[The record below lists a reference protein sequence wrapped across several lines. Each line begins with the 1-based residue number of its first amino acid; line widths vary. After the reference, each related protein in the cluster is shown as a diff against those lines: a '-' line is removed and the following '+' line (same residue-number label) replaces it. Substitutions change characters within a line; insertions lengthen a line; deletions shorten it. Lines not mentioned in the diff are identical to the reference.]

1 MPSPQRLGPYE
12 LLELVGEGGM
22 GEVWKARDTRLDRIV
37 AIKRMRGEVTRRFEQ
52 EARAV
57 SALSHPHICTL
68 YDIGNDQGTPYLVME
83 FVEGR
88 TLRGPLPVREALRVA
103 VPIAGALVAA
113 HRAGIVHRDLKPAN
127 VLVGPSGVKLVDFG
141 LARQTSSQAPSDAT
155 PNTRAGMLV
164 GTLQY
169 MSPEQLEG
177 RDADARSDI
186 FAFGLL
192 LYELLT
198 GRRAFDARSE
208 AGIIAAVMHNDPPP
222 LRSLAPDVPL
232 ALDRIVGRAIEKDPE
247 RRWQTMEAVKD
258 ALEWV
263 ADTLSPGA
271 TETPPSRVIAPHP
284 SRSRPWV
291 IAAGVAALAAAI
303 AMTAWAVRPDP
314 PAQRLQVEVALPE
327 ELTIGFDSLIALA
340 PHGRSFVVNASRTL
354 WLRSLED
361 GSLRALP
368 GTTGAVL
375 PFWSPDATHVAFFAD
390 GRLKT
395 MRLPD
400 STPEILADAPNPRGG
415 AWSPSGAII
424 FAPQALGP
432 LLKVPAAGGPVE
444 PVTALD
450 AARQEDQHSAPV
462 FLPDGRRFL
471 YHARSV
477 LRDNSTLALGSL
489 DDPPGRSTLALA
501 AADTGGWYAPASA
514 RGAGH
519 VAFLRRR
526 NLLVQRFDPG
536 SRALSGEPT
545 VLARRVRVMADTI
558 ANLSIASRGELTYVA
573 DAPRVNQP
581 RWYSR
586 DGALVSSVGDL
597 GEYTAARLSP
607 TGTLLATVRADPV
620 DFGRSVWIL
629 DLARNVDRQ
638 ISVNGHMDDPVWSP
652 DSQRLA
658 VAWTRPGEEV
668 SNLHETSPDR
678 PGPPRPLATPGAI
691 RWPLDWSPDGRFVLY
706 AQIDPV
712 TKFDIWAVPADGQGA
727 PTPVVRGPGKDNEAR
742 FSPDGRFVAYQ
753 SDEIKETRVYLT
765 PFPPNGRQIP
775 ISEGT
780 GAEPRWRRDGRELYY
795 IGTDGALFGVPLS
808 LEGGDIRAG
817 RPERLFGGGDSRLR
831 VWHYDPA
838 ADGSRFLVLTLNEGL
853 GATPVHFLSGW
864 Q

>member
-1 MPSPQRLGPYE
+1 MSSGTRLGPYE

-22 GEVWKARDTRLDRIV
+22 GQVWKARDTRLHRIV
-37 AIKRMRGEVTRRFEQ
+37 AVKRVRGDVSRRFAQ
-52 EARAV
+52 EARAA
-57 SALSHPHICTL
+57 SALSHPHICTV
-68 YDIGNDQGTPYLVME
+68 YDIGDDQGTPYLVME
-83 FVEGR
+83 YVEGR
-88 TLRGPLPVREALRVA
+88 QVRGPLSVREALR
-103 VPIAGALVAA
+103 IGIQTAGALSAA

-127 VLVGPSGVKLVDFG
+127 VLIGPSGVKLVDFG
-141 LARQTSSQAPSDAT
+141 LARYTSSTAPSEAT
-155 PNTRAGMLV
+155 PNTRDGMLV

-177 RDADARSDI
+177 READARSDI

-192 LYELLT
+192 LYELLS
-198 GRRAFDARSE
+198 GRRAFEARSQ
-208 AGIIAAVMHNDPPP
+208 AGVIAAVMHDEPAP
-222 LRSLAPDVPL
+222 LTSLAPAVPP
-232 ALDRIVGRAIEKDPE
+232 ALDRIVRRAIEKDPE
-247 RRWQTMEAVKD
+247 RRWQTMEALKD

-263 ADTLSPGA
+263 SETLSAPAGEAPAARVEGA
-271 TETPPSRVIAPHP
+271 R
-284 SRSRPWV
+284 RSWRRTWG
-291 IAAGVAALAAAI
+291 IAAGLAALALAI
-303 AMTAWAVRPDP
+303 VVALWTFRPEM
-314 PAQRLQVEVALPE
+314 PAERLHVEVALPD
-327 ELTIGFDSLIALA
+327 ELTVGFDSLVALA
-340 PHGRSFVVNASRTL
+340 PNGRSFVVNASKTL

-368 GTTGAVL
+368 GTTGAML
-375 PFWSPDATHVAFFAD
+375 PFWSPDGTHVGFFAD

-400 STPEILADAPNPRGG
+400 ATPEIIAEAPNPRGG
-415 AWSPSGAII
+415 AWSRSGVIL

-432 LLKVPAAGGPVE
+432 LVKVAADGGSPE

-450 AARQEDQHSAPV
+450 PARQEDQHSAPV

-477 LRDNSTLALGSL
+477 LRDNSALALGSL
-489 DDPPGRSTLALA
+489 DDPPGGPTHALA
-501 AADTGGWYAPASA
+501 AADTGGWYAPPSG
-514 RGAGH
+514 RGLGH

-526 NLLVQRFDPG
+526 NLLVQPFDPG
-536 SRALSGEPT
+536 ARALTGEPT
-545 VLARRVRVMADTI
+545 VLARRVRVMADSV
-558 ANLSIASRGELTYVA
+558 ANLSVASRGQLTYLA
-573 DAPRVNQP
+573 DDPRVNQP

-586 DGALVSSVGDL
+586 DGTLVSSVGDL
-597 GEYTAARLSP
+597 GEYMAARLSP

-620 DFGRSVWIL
+620 DFGRSIWIL

-658 VAWTRPGEEV
+658 VAWTRPGEEM
-668 SNLHETSPDR
+668 SSLHETSPDR
-678 PGPPRPLATPGAI
+678 PGQPRPLVTPGAI

-712 TKFDIWAVPADGQGA
+712 TKFDIWAVPADGSGD
-727 PTPVVRGPGKDNEAR
+727 PMPVVRGAGKDNEAR

-765 PFPPNGRQIP
+765 AFPPNGRQVP

-780 GAEPRWRRDGRELYY
+780 GSEPRWRRDGRELYY
-795 IGTDGALFGVPLS
+795 IGADGALFAVPLTVD
-808 LEGGDIRAG
+808 GGDLRAG
-817 RPERLFGGGDSRLR
+817 RPVRLFGGGDSRLR
-831 VWHYDPA
+831 VWHYDPG
-838 ADGSRFLVLTLNEGL
+838 ADGSRFLVLTLNDAFS
-853 GATPVHFLSGW
+853 ATPVHFLSGW